1 MSGNLGNSYNID
13 IWGLLIALGMVAV
26 AAIIS
31 ELMHMG
37 IGKTLM
43 WSSCRALVQLC
54 AMGFI
59 IGYVIRSNSVWMV
72 FALMAVM
79 LVAAVQIVMSRARG
93 IPKGLAG
100 PIFLSLVI
108 TMLLGNTV
116 TALAVGLSRFYESM
130 EERRDEVD
138 MMLALGATPWESAR
152 PSIVSSIRLGLLPT
166 TASLAS
172 SGIVTIP
179 GMMAG
184 QVIAGGDPLNAAK
197 YQFVVLDAIAALTL
211 LLALPACRAD
221 TGVGRTLRVGVALYQ
236 QEDTFIETVTR
247 ELQRAAL
254 ETGDG
259 QDIKI
264 NLYIADGKESQA
276 TQNEQVDRFLERGYD
291 VICVNVVDRTAAA
304 VIIDKAQ
311 AADVPVIF
319 FNREPV
325 EEDLRR
331 WQHAYYI
338 GLPAGDAG
346 VLQGELVLDAWQS
359 RRNELDRNGDG
370 VLQYVMLEGEPG
382 HQDALLRTEYSISTL
397 IKAGVSTEKLASAA
411 ANWQRGQ
418 AGIRMRQ
425 WLREFGEEIEAVF
438 ANNDDMALGA
448 IDACT
453 EAGLD
458 KSSLPFIVGVDA
470 TPPAMEALREGTL
483 KGTVRNDAVGLAE
496 SLISMA
502 VSLSSEGAPPQGMEV
517 TDDSYVWL
525 RYEAVTAEQPEG

>member
-1 MSGNLGNSYNID
+1 M
-13 IWGLLIALGMVAV
+13 
-26 AAIIS
+26 
-31 ELMHMG
+31 
-37 IGKTLM
+37 K
-43 WSSCRALVQLC
+43 R
-54 AMGFI
+54 
-59 IGYVIRSNSVWMV
+59 
-72 FALMAVM
+72 
-79 LVAAVQIVMSRARG
+79 IVC
-93 IPKGLAG
+93 L
-100 PIFLSLVI
+100 
-108 TMLLGNTV
+108 
-116 TALAVGLSRFYESM
+116 
-130 EERRDEVD
+130 
-138 MMLALGATPWESAR
+138 
-152 PSIVSSIRLGLLPT
+152 
-166 TASLAS
+166 
-172 SGIVTIP
+172 
-179 GMMAG
+179 
-184 QVIAGGDPLNAAK
+184 
-197 YQFVVLDAIAALTL
+197 IAALTL

-254 ETGDG
+254 ETGDSQG
-259 QDIKI
+259 IKI

-311 AADVPVIF
+311 TADVPVIF

-397 IKAGVSTEKLASAA
+397 IKAGVSTEKLVSAA

-425 WLREFGEEIEAVF
+425 WLREFGDAIEVVF

>member
-1 MSGNLGNSYNID
+1 M
-13 IWGLLIALGMVAV
+13 
-26 AAIIS
+26 
-31 ELMHMG
+31 
-37 IGKTLM
+37 K
-43 WSSCRALVQLC
+43 R
-54 AMGFI
+54 
-59 IGYVIRSNSVWMV
+59 
-72 FALMAVM
+72 
-79 LVAAVQIVMSRARG
+79 IVC
-93 IPKGLAG
+93 L
-100 PIFLSLVI
+100 
-108 TMLLGNTV
+108 
-116 TALAVGLSRFYESM
+116 
-130 EERRDEVD
+130 
-138 MMLALGATPWESAR
+138 
-152 PSIVSSIRLGLLPT
+152 
-166 TASLAS
+166 
-172 SGIVTIP
+172 
-179 GMMAG
+179 
-184 QVIAGGDPLNAAK
+184 
-197 YQFVVLDAIAALTL
+197 IAALTL

-397 IKAGVSTEKLASAA
+397 IKAGVSTEKLASDA

-418 AGIRMRQ
+418 AAVRMRQ
-425 WLREFGEEIEAVF
+425 WLREYGADIEVVF

-458 KSSLPFIVGVDA
+458 KSNLPFIVGVDA

-483 KGTVRNDAVGLAE
+483 EGTVRNDAVGLAE

-502 VSLSSEGAPPQGMEV
+502 VSLSSE
-517 TDDSYVWL
+517 
-525 RYEAVTAEQPEG
+525 

>member
-1 MSGNLGNSYNID
+1 M
-13 IWGLLIALGMVAV
+13 
-26 AAIIS
+26 
-31 ELMHMG
+31 
-37 IGKTLM
+37 K
-43 WSSCRALVQLC
+43 R
-54 AMGFI
+54 
-59 IGYVIRSNSVWMV
+59 
-72 FALMAVM
+72 
-79 LVAAVQIVMSRARG
+79 IVC
-93 IPKGLAG
+93 L
-100 PIFLSLVI
+100 
-108 TMLLGNTV
+108 
-116 TALAVGLSRFYESM
+116 
-130 EERRDEVD
+130 
-138 MMLALGATPWESAR
+138 
-152 PSIVSSIRLGLLPT
+152 
-166 TASLAS
+166 
-172 SGIVTIP
+172 
-179 GMMAG
+179 
-184 QVIAGGDPLNAAK
+184 
-197 YQFVVLDAIAALTL
+197 IAALTL

-259 QDIKI
+259 QGIKI

-346 VLQGELVLDAWQS
+346 ES

-425 WLREFGEEIEAVF
+425 WLREFGDAIEVVF

-453 EAGLD
+453 EAGLG

-483 KGTVRNDAVGLAE
+483 EGTVRNDAVGLAE

-502 VSLSSEGAPPQGMEV
+502 VSLSSEGTPPQGMEV
-517 TDDSYVWL
+517 TDGSYVWL
-525 RYEAVTAEQPEG
+525 QYEAVTAEQPEG

>member
-1 MSGNLGNSYNID
+1 M
-13 IWGLLIALGMVAV
+13 
-26 AAIIS
+26 
-31 ELMHMG
+31 
-37 IGKTLM
+37 K
-43 WSSCRALVQLC
+43 R
-54 AMGFI
+54 
-59 IGYVIRSNSVWMV
+59 
-72 FALMAVM
+72 
-79 LVAAVQIVMSRARG
+79 IVC
-93 IPKGLAG
+93 L
-100 PIFLSLVI
+100 
-108 TMLLGNTV
+108 
-116 TALAVGLSRFYESM
+116 
-130 EERRDEVD
+130 
-138 MMLALGATPWESAR
+138 
-152 PSIVSSIRLGLLPT
+152 
-166 TASLAS
+166 
-172 SGIVTIP
+172 
-179 GMMAG
+179 
-184 QVIAGGDPLNAAK
+184 
-197 YQFVVLDAIAALTL
+197 IAALTL

-254 ETGDG
+254 EAGDG
-259 QDIKI
+259 QGIKI

-425 WLREFGEEIEAVF
+425 WLREFGDAIEVVF

-483 KGTVRNDAVGLAE
+483 EGTVRNDAVGLAE

-502 VSLSSEGAPPQGMEV
+502 VSLSSEGTPPQGMEV
-517 TDDSYVWL
+517 TDGSYVWL

>member
-1 MSGNLGNSYNID
+1 M
-13 IWGLLIALGMVAV
+13 
-26 AAIIS
+26 
-31 ELMHMG
+31 
-37 IGKTLM
+37 K
-43 WSSCRALVQLC
+43 R
-54 AMGFI
+54 
-59 IGYVIRSNSVWMV
+59 
-72 FALMAVM
+72 
-79 LVAAVQIVMSRARG
+79 IVC
-93 IPKGLAG
+93 L
-100 PIFLSLVI
+100 
-108 TMLLGNTV
+108 
-116 TALAVGLSRFYESM
+116 
-130 EERRDEVD
+130 
-138 MMLALGATPWESAR
+138 
-152 PSIVSSIRLGLLPT
+152 
-166 TASLAS
+166 
-172 SGIVTIP
+172 
-179 GMMAG
+179 
-184 QVIAGGDPLNAAK
+184 
-197 YQFVVLDAIAALTL
+197 IAALTL

-259 QDIKI
+259 QGIKI

-331 WQHAYYI
+331 WQHAYYV

-425 WLREFGEEIEAVF
+425 WLREFGDAIEVVF

-448 IDACT
+448 IDTCT
-453 EAGLD
+453 EAGLG

-483 KGTVRNDAVGLAE
+483 EGTVRNDAVGLAE

-502 VSLSSEGAPPQGMEV
+502 VSLSSDGTPPQGMEV
-517 TDDSYVWL
+517 TDGSYVWL